1 MTQKLSS
8 SLDQS
13 QVANLKRDFSQAVM
27 NLQDEITATMHR
39 LDPSL
44 QLTEDQ
50 WQRDDFLK
58 APGGGGRT
66 RAFKGQMFEN
76 AGVNTS
82 EVFGAIDP
90 QFAKK
95 LGVTEEQA
103 TLWAA
108 GISLIIH
115 PRNPRIPTTHAN
127 FRMIHAGDKIWF
139 GGGAD
144 LTPYYPHLQ
153 DFQFFH
159 RTWKE
164 ACEPYG
170 VYEQMKKTCDE
181 YFVNKHRGGEMR
193 GIGGIFFDHWNSGDL
208 LQDFSMVMN
217 LAQFFIPSYFPLVEK
232 RMGEEFHAED
242 EYFMLYRR
250 GRYVEF
256 NLLHDRG
263 THFGL
268 QTNGRTESILISLP
282 ARCRFEYGYQPQVG
296 SPQEKM
302 NSYYWPKDWA
312 SFDSVTK

>member
-1 MTQKLSS
+1 MTQSS
-8 SLDQS
+8 SSSKNQDQIED
-13 QVANLKRDFSQAVM
+13 LKQQFSAAVM
-27 NLQDEITATMHR
+27 ALQDEITQTMQR

-44 QLTEDQ
+44 SLTEDI
-50 WQRDDFLK
+50 WQREDYLK

-66 RAFKGQMFEN
+66 RAFKGTLFEN

-82 EVFGAIDP
+82 CVFGAMDP
-90 QFAKK
+90 QFAQK
-95 LGVTEEQA
+95 LGSGDENA
-103 TLWAA
+103 MLWAS

-127 FRMIHAGDKIWF
+127 FRMIQAGDKIWF

-144 LTPYYPHLQ
+144 LTPYYPHVE
-153 DFQFFH
+153 DFQAFH
-159 RTWKE
+159 QVWKE

-170 VYEQMKKTCDE
+170 VYQKMKQTCDE
-181 YFVNKHRGGEMR
+181 YFVNKHRQGEMR

-208 LQDFSMVMN
+208 RQDFSMVMN
-217 LAQFFIPSYFPLVEK
+217 LAKYFIPSYFPLVEK
-232 RMGEEFHAED
+232 RKNEEYSAED
-242 EYFMLYRR
+242 EEFMLYRR

-282 ARCRFEYGYQPQVG
+282 ARCRFEYGFQPHKN
-296 SPQEKM
+296 SAHERM
-302 NSYYWPKDWA
+302 NSYYWPHDWA
-312 SFDSVTK
+312 TLTPDHP